1 MPGTTDE
8 AVVDRGDDFI
18 PTDDDAPEPS
28 APAAKPAADKPSLRD
43 AVDGDKDIDPDPDDP
58 DGEPKAEKEDKP
70 KRDDR
75 IPLKRHKE
83 LLEKERAARAEAEAK
98 LAQYAQGQ
106 QVAKV
111 NEDITKLE
119 DKVLDLEK
127 QYNKLLNDGEVTK
140 AAELMT
146 QIRRTERQ
154 IVESTAE
161 MRMAQSM
168 AQATEKARYDIT
180 LERIEEAYPALNP
193 DHDDFDADRMQD
205 VADLAAVYQRRGQT
219 PTKALQA
226 AVKKLM
232 GAAETRDQRDA
243 TEVTPR
249 VDKADVQKQVQ
260 AERRKAG
267 ADKTASATSRQP
279 GTNKVGTD
287 NGRSESLLASDVIK
301 MSQDA
306 FAKLKEEDLA
316 KLRGDDNV

>member
-18 PTDDDAPEPS
+18 PTDDAPEPS

-43 AVDGDKDIDPDPDDP
+43 AVDDDKDIDPDPDDP
-58 DGEPKAEKEDKP
+58 DGEPKAEKP